1 MGIYAERILP
11 RCINRFMD
19 APDFERLRKRAL
31 RRAYGRVLELGFGS
45 GLNLPFYPS
54 AVESVTAVD
63 PALLGRRLAAD
74 RIAACSFPV
83 TFTDL
88 AAHKAGSRIEA
99 PDGSFDTVV
108 TTWTLCTVPDAVQ
121 ALRELRRVLK
131 RDGLYLFVEHGR
143 APTGGVAFFQDVLTP
158 IQKWIAGGCHLNR
171 RIDTLIAGCFRFE
184 RLHRFYIPGPRVGT
198 YMYLGEA
205 R

>member
-1 MGIYAERILP
+1 MSIYAERILP

-31 RRAYGRVLELGFGS
+31 RGAYGRVLELGFGS
-45 GLNLPFYPS
+45 GLNLPFYPA
-54 AVESVTAVD
+54 AVESLTGVD
-63 PALLGRRLAAD
+63 PALLGRHLAAD
-74 RIAACSFPV
+74 RISASPFPV
-83 TFTDL
+83 AFSEL
-88 AAHKAGSRIEA
+88 AMHESGSRIDA
-99 PDGSFDTVV
+99 SDRSFDTVV
-108 TTWTLCTVPDAVQ
+108 TTWTLCTVPDAER

-131 RDGLYLFVEHGR
+131 PDGVYLFVEHGR
-143 APTGGVAFFQDVLTP
+143 APTRGVAFFQDMLTP
-158 IQKWIAGGCHLNR
+158 FQKLLAGGCHLNR
-171 RIDTLIAGCFRFE
+171 PIDALVATSFAIQ